1 MGEGLMPAIPLS
13 YSLRN
18 MLTRRLTTALTAGGM
33 GLVVFVFCAVL
44 MMAKG
49 LEQTLVDTGSPDNV
63 VAIRKGSTTEVQ
75 SGVDRSQAALLEVQ
89 PEVARDGRGNALAA
103 KELVVVISLP
113 KRDGSGDSYV
123 TLRGIGPQSPA
134 LRPQV
139 RLVAG
144 RMPRPGA
151 AEAAAG
157 AKIAAGFTGCG
168 LGEHFRFAAR
178 DWLVVGVFAAGS
190 TGFASE
196 MWTDADL
203 LMASARRG
211 AYSSTLLR
219 LADPT
224 AFPALKDRLES
235 DPRLTVEVQREPKY
249 YLAQSEMM
257 ATFLRI
263 LGLSLTAIFSLG
275 AIVGALITM
284 HSAVANRVGEIGTL
298 RALGFQRRHILLAF
312 LLESLSLGLLG
323 WVLGATAASCL
334 QLVTVS
340 TMNFQ
345 TFAELAFSF
354 TLTPA
359 ILLQSLAF
367 ALGMGLAGGLLP
379 ALKAVRLKVVDA
391 LRTA

>member
-1 MGEGLMPAIPLS
+1 MPAIPLS

-18 MLTRRLTTALTAGGM
+18 LLTRRLTTALTAGGM

-49 LEQTLVDTGSPDNV
+49 LEQTLVETGAPDNV
-63 VAIRKGSTTEVQ
+63 VAIRKGATTELM
-75 SGVDRSQAALLEVQ
+75 SGVDRNQAALLEVQ
-89 PEVARDGRGNALAA
+89 PEVARDGSGNLAAA

-113 KRDGSGDSYV
+113 TRAGGGESYV
-123 TLRGIGPQSPA
+123 SLRGIGPRSAQ

-151 AEAAAG
+151 AEAVAG
-157 AKIAAGFTGCG
+157 AKVAAGFVGCG
-168 LGEHFRFAAR
+168 LGERFRFAAR
-178 DWLVVGVFAAGS
+178 EWLVVGVFEAGN

-196 MWTDADL
+196 MWADADL
-203 LMASARRG
+203 LMTSARRS
-211 AYSSTLLR
+211 AYSSVLLR

-224 AFPALKDRLES
+224 AFPALKERMES
-235 DPRLTVEVQREPKY
+235 DPRLTVELRREPQY

-275 AIVGALITM
+275 AVIGALITM
-284 HSAVANRVGEIGTL
+284 HSAVANRFAEIGTL
-298 RALGFQRRHILLAF
+298 RALGFQRRHILAAF
-312 LLESLSLGLLG
+312 LLESLLLGLLG
-323 WVLGATAASCL
+323 WALGAAAASCL

-354 TLTPA
+354 ALTPA
-359 ILLQSLAF
+359 ILLQSLVF

-379 ALKAVRLKVVDA
+379 ALKAIRLRVVDA